1 MKAIARWRKRKN
13 NRGNAHIVE
22 YLITIGALGLV
33 VCTALALTA
42 GPQLS
47 KIFRHAQ
54 RSAASP
60 MP

>member
-1 MKAIARWRKRKN
+1 MTVASRWRKRKN
-13 NRGNAHIVE
+13 SRGNAHLVE
-22 YLITIGALGLV
+22 YIITIGALGLV
-33 VCTALALTA
+33 VATALALTA

-47 KIFRHAQ
+47 KTFRHTQ